1 MKLRGDQVVTPDENL
16 LSIDQLVELMGGEQI
31 LRVLNEKSDD
41 S

>member
-1 MKLRGDQVVTPDENL
+1 MVSPDENL